1 MRVSFRPRADGESVA
16 VALASMTAKYLRE
29 VSMRQFNRHWQTHLP
44 GLKSTAGYPVDG
56 ARFYAEIAPL
66 LAGLNLP
73 EDAVRR
79 SR

>member
-1 MRVSFRPRADGESVA
+1 
-16 VALASMTAKYLRE
+16 
-29 VSMRQFNRHWQTHLP
+29 MRQFNRHWRTHLP
-44 GLKSTAGYPVDG
+44 EIKPTAGYPVDG